1 MAIIGYPNAGKSTLL
16 NALLGQKLSIV
27 TRKAQTTRHRI
38 VGIMSDDMSQVVWM
52 DTPGVIT
59 VWCDGVCYGVECV
72 VGGVEY
78 HVEGVAR

>member
-1 MAIIGYPNAGKSTLL
+1 
-16 NALLGQKLSIV
+16 
-27 TRKAQTTRHRI
+27 
-38 VGIMSDDMSQVVWM
+38 MSDDMSQVVWM